1 MSFKMIGKITGS
13 AMLIEAAC
21 LVLMTLVSLIYRE
34 DPTPFLYTIAILV
47 ILGGLLTFLT
57 RKSDYFSSRSGFAS
71 VVIIWLAFAAFGA
84 LPFYFCGQF
93 ESYTDCFFEA
103 MSGFT
108 TTGASILSDIEALPK
123 GILMWRSF
131 THFVGGMGILVLT
144 AAILPSSGIRA
155 HHLMHAEVPG
165 PTADKLVPSLAK
177 SSKILYSMYVV
188 LTVVECI
195 CLLIAGLPLYDSI
208 NISFSTAGTGGFC
221 VLNNSIAGY
230 QNEAVEV
237 ITSIFML
244 LFSLNFSVYFLIL
257 TGKFRQAFKS
267 SEIKVFLGIVT
278 IAVILMTL
286 NVNHLFD
293 SVWDSFRN
301 SLFVVSST
309 ISTTGFCLPDYALW
323 PSFAQTIII
332 IIMVC
337 GACAGSTGG
346 GIKTSRV
353 IILSKSI
360 GREIKQIIHPHSV
373 NIIRVDGKAVDKA
386 TVHSVLRFVG
396 AYFVISFIATLLISL
411 DNFDFSTN
419 FSAIISCMS
428 NVGPGFNA
436 VGPTRNFALFSDF
449 SKWILSA
456 CMLIGRLE
464 IFPILIFLTPSTW
477 KRT

>member
-1 MSFKMIGKITGS
+1 MNFKMIGKITGS
-13 AMLIEAAC
+13 AMIIEAVC
-21 LVLMTLVSLIYRE
+21 LILMMFVSLIYRE
-34 DPTPFLYTIAILV
+34 DASPFLYTIAILV
-47 ILGGLLTFLT
+47 VLGGLLSFAT
-57 RKSDYFSSRSGFAS
+57 RKSNAFSSRGGFAS
-71 VVIIWLAFAAFGA
+71 TVLIWLAFTAFGA
-84 LPFYFCGQF
+84 LPFWFCGQF

-108 TTGASILSDIEALPK
+108 TTGASILTDIEALPK

-131 THFVGGMGILVLT
+131 THFIGGMGILVLT
-144 AAILPSSGIRA
+144 AAILPSSGSRA
-155 HHLMHAEVPG
+155 HYLMQAEVPG

-177 SSKILYSMYVV
+177 SSKILYSMYVI
-188 LTVVECI
+188 LTIIECI

-230 QNEAVEV
+230 ENEAVEV

-244 LFSLNFSVYFLIL
+244 LFSINFSIYFLLL
-257 TGKFRQAFKS
+257 TGKFKQAFKS
-267 SEIKVFLGIVT
+267 SELKVFLGMVAASVFLIC
-278 IAVILMTL
+278 L
-286 NVNHLFD
+286 NVNHMFD
-293 SVWDSFRN
+293 TVWDTFRN
-301 SLFVVSST
+301 ALFIVAST

-332 IIMVC
+332 IIMLC

-353 IILSKSI
+353 IILYRSI
-360 GREIKQIIHPHSV
+360 EREIKQIIHPHSV

-396 AYFVISFIATLLISL
+396 AYFVISFIATLLVSL

-428 NVGPGFNA
+428 NVGPGFSA
-436 VGPTRNFALFSDF
+436 VGPTQNYSIFSDL
-449 SKWILSA
+449 SKWVCSA

-464 IFPILIFLTPSTW
+464 IFPILIFFTPSTW